1 MWEQEWECY
10 LGIGKVIWKLKEQ
23 FGSQKRH
30 LVARRVIYEPKD
42 PTFLSEYDPLRA
54 TEFTC
59 LEPSGPQKSS
69 SGGYS
74 TYPN

>member
-10 LGIGKVIWKLKEQ
+10 LGIGKVIWKLKEH

-42 PTFLSEYDPLRA
+42 PTFLSEPWRMI
-54 TEFTC
+54 
-59 LEPSGPQKSS
+59 P
-69 SGGYS
+69 
-74 TYPN
+74 